1 MKKNDLARALQSRL
15 EPELTPEPVKP
26 EPPPTQ
32 EKKRRFH
39 TSVYLNRKTYD
50 QIKIGLLK
58 EGDGRDFNRLVIDLL
73 KTWYADAQDSYELD
87 DWQDEEKR

>member
-15 EPELTPEPVKP
+15 EPEPTPEPVKP
-26 EPPPTQ
+26 EPPPSQ